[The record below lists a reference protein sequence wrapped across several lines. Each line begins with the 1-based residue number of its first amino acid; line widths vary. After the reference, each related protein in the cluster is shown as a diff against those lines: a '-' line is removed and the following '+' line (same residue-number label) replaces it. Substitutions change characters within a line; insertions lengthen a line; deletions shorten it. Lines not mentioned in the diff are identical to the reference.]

1 MGLGPSCGGGR
12 EEGGERLRPGSQR
25 RAGPQTGILAKL
37 QGPLP
42 GGPTRHRQE
51 EQGLETPWETLRA
64 GSFEDDP
71 AGNRRKRKDQPSW
84 GLEAKGREGATVGSG
99 RHGAHGQLWA
109 GARAPDLSSP

>member
-84 GLEAKGREGATVGSG
+84 GLEAKGRESDAVQGNSEGGKPT
-99 RHGAHGQLWA
+99 L
-109 GARAPDLSSP
+109 